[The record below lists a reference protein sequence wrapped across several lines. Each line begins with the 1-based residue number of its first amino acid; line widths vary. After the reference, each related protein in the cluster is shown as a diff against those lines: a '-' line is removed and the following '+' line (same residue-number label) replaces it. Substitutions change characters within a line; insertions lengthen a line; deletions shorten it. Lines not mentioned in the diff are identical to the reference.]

1 MRKKTILTMV
11 LLLATVMLMPLSGCK
26 NKKVI
31 PVFTYEENE
40 DDTITITGLTD
51 KGRADS
57 KLTIPAQLDGSTV
70 TAVAGEAFRDD
81 YNVTEVVFEEGV
93 KSIGDNVFL
102 NCTMLQ
108 TIAFPQSL
116 ENVGTHVVTNTRWE
130 KSRLESSNEIIVNNI
145 LLAVKE
151 NLTEYTVPENV
162 VSIGSGVFY
171 DNTVLEKITL
181 NSRVEAIGNYAF
193 SGCSSLT
200 KLELPSSVKKIGY
213 AAFNG
218 CTKLELSVNSGVEEI
233 GQDAFLDVEQLA
245 YDGKLTGSPW
255 GAKSIKE

>member
-11 LLLATVMLMPLSGCK
+11 LLLATVMLIPLSGCK

-31 PVFTYEENE
+31 PVFTYEKNE

-81 YNVTEVVFEEGV
+81 Y
-93 KSIGDNVFL
+93 
-102 NCTMLQ
+102 
-108 TIAFPQSL
+108 
-116 ENVGTHVVTNTRWE
+116 NVGTHVVTNTRWE

>member
-1 MRKKTILTMV
+1 M
-11 LLLATVMLMPLSGCK
+11 
-26 NKKVI
+26 
-31 PVFTYEENE
+31 
-40 DDTITITGLTD
+40 
-51 KGRADS
+51 
-57 KLTIPAQLDGSTV
+57 
-70 TAVAGEAFRDD
+70 
-81 YNVTEVVFEEGV
+81 VFEEGV

-130 KSRLESSNEIIVNNI
+130 KSRLESSDEIIVNNI

-181 NSRVEAIGNYAF
+181 NSRVEEIGNYAF
-193 SGCSSLT
+193 ASCY
-200 KLELPSSVKKIGY
+200 ELHSIEIP
-213 AAFNG
+213 
-218 CTKLELSVNSGVEEI
+218 ELSVNSGVEEI

-245 YDGKLTGSPW
+245 YDGKLAGSPW

>member
-1 MRKKTILTMV
+1 M
-11 LLLATVMLMPLSGCK
+11 
-26 NKKVI
+26 
-31 PVFTYEENE
+31 
-40 DDTITITGLTD
+40 
-51 KGRADS
+51 
-57 KLTIPAQLDGSTV
+57 
-70 TAVAGEAFRDD
+70 
-81 YNVTEVVFEEGV
+81 
-93 KSIGDNVFL
+93 
-102 NCTMLQ
+102 
-108 TIAFPQSL
+108 
-116 ENVGTHVVTNTRWE
+116 
-130 KSRLESSNEIIVNNI
+130 
-145 LLAVKE
+145 KE

-245 YDGKLTGSPW
+245 YDGKLAGSPW

>member
-1 MRKKTILTMV
+1 M
-11 LLLATVMLMPLSGCK
+11 
-26 NKKVI
+26 
-31 PVFTYEENE
+31 
-40 DDTITITGLTD
+40 
-51 KGRADS
+51 
-57 KLTIPAQLDGSTV
+57 
-70 TAVAGEAFRDD
+70 
-81 YNVTEVVFEEGV
+81 VFEEGV

-233 GQDAFLDVEQLA
+233 GQDAFLDVEQLV

>member
-11 LLLATVMLMPLSGCK
+11 LLLATVMLIPLSGCK

-31 PVFTYEENE
+31 PVFTYEKNE

-151 NLTEYTVPENV
+151 NLTEY
-162 VSIGSGVFY
+162 
-171 DNTVLEKITL
+171 
-181 NSRVEAIGNYAF
+181 AF

>member
-1 MRKKTILTMV
+1 MV
-11 LLLATVMLMPLSGCK
+11 LLLATVMLIPLSGCK

-31 PVFTYEENE
+31 PVFTYEKNE

-93 KSIGDNVFL
+93 KSIGDNVFFKL
-102 NCTMLQ
+102 YHVTDHC
-108 TIAFPQSL
+108 IYHSHWKI
-116 ENVGTHVVTNTRWE
+116 VGTHVVTNTRWE

-171 DNTVLEKITL
+171 DNTVLEK
-181 NSRVEAIGNYAF
+181 SR
-193 SGCSSLT
+193 
-200 KLELPSSVKKIGY
+200 
-213 AAFNG
+213 
-218 CTKLELSVNSGVEEI
+218 
-233 GQDAFLDVEQLA
+233 
-245 YDGKLTGSPW
+245 
-255 GAKSIKE
+255 